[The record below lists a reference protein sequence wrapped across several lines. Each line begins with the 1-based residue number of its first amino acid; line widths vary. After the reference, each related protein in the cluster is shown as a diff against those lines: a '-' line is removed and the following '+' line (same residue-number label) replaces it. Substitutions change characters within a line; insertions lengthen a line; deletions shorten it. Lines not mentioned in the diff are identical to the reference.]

1 MTVAEGSSTN
11 VTRYEFE
18 AHASAARSARSSD
31 GDGTA
36 CTRRGEVQI
45 EMSPLCTGVGEIE
58 REPERR
64 WAGRFE
70 PPPPPT
76 RASRASGPIWNGFY
90 KRAVQEAESACWQTH
105 EANCMADHN
114 PKLDER
120 SA

>member
-36 CTRRGEVQI
+36 CTRRSEVQI
-45 EMSPLCTGVGEIE
+45 EMSPLCIGVGEIE

-70 PPPPPT
+70 PPT
-76 RASRASGPIWNGFY
+76 TAYSGLSRERAHLERILQKGCARGRISLL
-90 KRAVQEAESACWQTH
+90 
-105 EANCMADHN
+105 ANA
-114 PKLDER
+114 
-120 SA
+120 